1 MKILKFFPLLAFVL
15 FIAACGDD
23 TPTTG
28 CEVEFDQEA
37 MFTNI
42 ADNLIIPAYTN
53 LKEKVDD
60 LETKVTDFQSN
71 ISQSTLDDLR
81 SSWFEAYRVWQHA
94 SQYKFGPS
102 EDVFL
107 YNSVNNFPL
116 NVDETNEKI
125 TNEDYD
131 FTSPDAYDKGFPA
144 LDYLLYGIG
153 DDDAA
158 ILVQFA
164 DAKYMTYLTKVVED
178 IKTRVDAT
186 TTAWDTYRATFIT
199 NTGTAAGSSLSQI
212 VNGFNENYE
221 FIKREKLGVPS
232 GVLTLGFT
240 NPTKVEAFYAG
251 RSVELANEALAAS
264 FQLYL
269 GANSLGLDDYLQE
282 IGTMKEDKTLDEAIQ
297 EQFTSAVNTLQGL
310 GTTTPLSELVDT
322 ETDKVVD
329 AYNEVTKQL
338 VNIKTDMPSVLCVS
352 ITYID
357 NPSDSD

>member
-1 MKILKFFPLLAFVL
+1 MKILKISSLLAFIL
-15 FIAACGDD
+15 LIAACGDD

-28 CEVEFDQEA
+28 CETDFNQEA

-42 ADNLIIPAYTN
+42 ADNLIIPAYTD
-53 LKEKVDD
+53 LKGKVDD
-60 LETKVTDFQSN
+60 LESKITDFQSN
-71 ISQSTLDDLR
+71 RTQANLEALR
-81 SSWFEAYRVWQHA
+81 NSWLESYRTWQRASS
-94 SQYKFGPS
+94 YKFGPS
-102 EDVFL
+102 EEVFL
-107 YNSVNNFPL
+107 FNSVNNFPL
-116 NVDETNEKI
+116 NVEETNEKI

-131 FTSPDAYDKGFPA
+131 FSSPDAYDKGFPA

-153 DDDAA
+153 NDDAE
-158 ILVQFA
+158 ILAQFA
-164 DAKYMTYLTKVVED
+164 DTKYMTYLTKVVED

-186 TTAWDTYRATFIT
+186 ATAWNTYRATFIT

-221 FIKREKLGVPS
+221 FIKREKLGIPS

-240 NPTKVEAFYAG
+240 NPTKVEAFHSG
-251 RSVELANEALAAS
+251 RSVELALAALEAS
-264 FQLYL
+264 RDLYL
-269 GANSLGLDDYLQE
+269 GKNDLGLDDYLQT
-282 IGTMKEDKTLDEAIQ
+282 IGTMKGNETLDEAIQ
-297 EQFTSAVNTLQGL
+297 NQFTAAIAAVQDL
-310 GTTTPLSELVDT
+310 GTSPLSETVENDN
-322 ETDKVVD
+322 DKVVT

>member
-1 MKILKFFPLLAFVL
+1 MKILQLSTILAFVL
-15 FIAACGDD
+15 LLAACGDD

-28 CEVEFDQEA
+28 CETDFDQEA
-37 MFTNI
+37 MFENI
-42 ADNLIIPAYTN
+42 ADNLIIPAYAD
-53 LKEKVDD
+53 LKEKVDN
-60 LETKVTDFQSN
+60 LEAKTTDFQSN
-71 ISQSTLDDLR
+71 TNQSTLDTLR
-81 SSWFEAYRVWQHA
+81 NSWLEAYRVWQRA
-94 SQYKFGPS
+94 SPYKFGPS
-102 EDVFL
+102 EEVFL
-107 YNSVNNFPL
+107 FNSVNNFPL

-125 TNEDYD
+125 VNEDYD
-131 FTSPDAYDKGFPA
+131 FSSPDAYDKGFPA
-144 LDYLLYGIG
+144 LDYLLFGIG
-153 DDDAA
+153 NDDAE
-158 ILVQFA
+158 ILAQFA

-186 TTAWDTYRATFIT
+186 ATAWNTYRATFVT

-221 FIKREKLGVPS
+221 FIKREKLGIPS
-232 GVLTLGFT
+232 GVVTLGFT

-251 RSVELANEALAAS
+251 ESVALANEALAAS

-269 GANSLGLDDYLQE
+269 GGNGLGLDDYLQT
-282 IGTMKEDKTLDEAIQ
+282 IGTIKGDKTLDEAIQ
-297 EQFTSAVNTLQGL
+297 EQFTSAINTLQDL

-322 ETDKVVD
+322 ETSKVVN